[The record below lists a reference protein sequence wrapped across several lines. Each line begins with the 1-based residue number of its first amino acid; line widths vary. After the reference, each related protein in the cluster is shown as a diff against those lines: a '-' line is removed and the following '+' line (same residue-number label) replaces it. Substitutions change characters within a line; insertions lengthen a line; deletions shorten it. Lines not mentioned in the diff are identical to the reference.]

1 MEMEMENDLK
11 RVIYVSE
18 RTHTSEASLSNIIA
32 SSKKNNRE
40 SGITGCLLSGR
51 NSFLQLLEGPKQTI
65 DKLYLRIS
73 ADNRHKNLIKLN
85 DEEIGERLFS
95 TWLMKLAPFDDLEWS
110 DKEFASGNFLKIT
123 DEQAL
128 NVFIRLNE
136 YSQS

>member
-1 MEMEMENDLK
+1 MQHGLK
-11 RVIYVSE
+11 RIIYVSE
-18 RTHTSEASLSNIIA
+18 KTDISDESLADIIA
-32 SSKKNNRE
+32 SSKKNNPK
-40 SGITGCLLSGR
+40 SDITGCLLSGR

-65 DKLYLRIS
+65 DKLYFKIN
-73 ADNRHKNLIKLN
+73 ADSRHKNIVKLS

-95 TWLMKLAPFDDLEWS
+95 SWSMKLAPFYDLEWS
-110 DKEFASGNFLKIT
+110 DKALDAGDFTEIT